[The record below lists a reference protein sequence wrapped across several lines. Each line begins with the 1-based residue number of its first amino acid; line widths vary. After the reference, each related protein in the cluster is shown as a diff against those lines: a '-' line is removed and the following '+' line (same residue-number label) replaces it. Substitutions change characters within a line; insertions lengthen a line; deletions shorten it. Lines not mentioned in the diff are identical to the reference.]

1 MNFKDMSVAELS
13 DVIRKAQ
20 EEISHRKDKRYKE
33 LVDNVVSAWNL
44 LYKEFPYTELIVETN
59 DDYEIDVFGYF
70 EGGLSANNFHR

>member
-1 MNFKDMSVAELS
+1 MSVAELS

-20 EEISHRKDKRYKE
+20 EEIGHRKDKRYKE

-44 LYKEFPYTELIVETN
+44 LYKEFPYTELVVETN